1 MEQMKSRAKMKGD
14 ILYLLIP
21 GVIVLALVA
30 FIVIQDIKDRKDYIR
45 SLNAMDDVDD
55 KICNPK

>member
-1 MEQMKSRAKMKGD
+1 MKGD